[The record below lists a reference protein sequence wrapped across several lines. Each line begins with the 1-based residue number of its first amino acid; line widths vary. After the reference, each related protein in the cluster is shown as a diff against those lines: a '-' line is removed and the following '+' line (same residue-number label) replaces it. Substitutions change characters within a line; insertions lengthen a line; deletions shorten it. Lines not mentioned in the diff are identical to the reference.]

1 MLLDVFKSI
10 KPLFLFFQTSKC
22 AGSVSDVN
30 ICLQSWNEL
39 KEKSN
44 YCNSKNFN
52 LKQTADDTTFT
63 MPPSA
68 HVYSQAFDF
77 EHFIDHVFTKF
88 IDAFIE

>member
-1 MLLDVFKSI
+1 MHLDVFKSI
-10 KPLFLFFQTSKC
+10 KPLILLFQISKC

-52 LKQTADDTTFT
+52 LKQTADGTTLT

-68 HVYSQAFDF
+68 HVCSQEFDF
-77 EHFIDHVFTKF
+77 EHFIDCVFTKF
-88 IDAFIE
+88 IDAFIK